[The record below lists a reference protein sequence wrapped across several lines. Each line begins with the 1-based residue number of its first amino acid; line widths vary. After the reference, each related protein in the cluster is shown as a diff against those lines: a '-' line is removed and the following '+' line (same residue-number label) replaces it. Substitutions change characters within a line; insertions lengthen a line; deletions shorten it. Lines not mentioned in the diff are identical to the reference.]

1 MKTVKL
7 IIDGK
12 EIKAQVNEEDLK
24 ALENE
29 KNFRRQSKNKPY
41 FFFDGFL
48 NLRSEFEELVDFN
61 EYRYKTGNYFLT
73 EKECEDAASIVSSLL
88 LTSRKLRNPSTDPQ
102 EIFETVASFLD
113 ELYEYFQSCTK
124 NKELWKRD
132 YRLCLQRYLVRYIDE
147 DSARALSLWYE
158 VKQFADKN
166 DKREDN
172 FTKESEIK
180 YYIYF
185 NYGRNTPAID
195 WRLTCKE
202 EVFQIYFNSKETAQE
217 IITEFYDELMWYF
230 TEYGKNTV
238 VSKTKKV

>member
-1 MKTVKL
+1 MKSITLLV
-7 IIDGK
+7 DGK
-12 EIKAQVNEEDLK
+12 EIETQVNEEDLK

-29 KNFRRQSKNKPY
+29 ET
-41 FFFDGFL
+41 L
-48 NLRSEFEELVDFN
+48 NE
-61 EYRYKTGNYFLT
+61 
-73 EKECEDAASIVSSLL
+73 
-88 LTSRKLRNPSTDPQ
+88 
-102 EIFETVASFLD
+102 
-113 ELYEYFQSCTK
+113 
-124 NKELWKRD
+124 ELWKRD
-132 YRLCLQRYLVRYIDE
+132 YRLCLQRYLVRYMDE

-202 EVFQIYFNSKETAQE
+202 EAFQIYFNSKETAQKA
-217 IITEFYDELMWYF
+217 IDEFHDELIWYF
-230 TEYGKNTV
+230 TEYGKDNKTTTSKEIQYEVNVGSGCANGTV
-238 VSKTKKV
+238 FVDEGATDEEIRLAIMDDLYDVDYCEIVK